1 MSQVSVTENVTLL
14 FVGDVSFAG
23 PIRYYV
29 EHKYHSYNDTLSED
43 APYVREA
50 DISVANLE
58 SPFIN
63 KDMYNSMY
71 DGEKTVILDA
81 SPEAAPALR

>member
-1 MSQVSVTENVTLL
+1 MSQFSVTENVTLL

-29 EHKYHSYNDTLSED
+29 EHKYHSYNDTLSEV
-43 APYVREA
+43 AQYVREA

>member
-1 MSQVSVTENVTLL
+1 MSRFSVTENVTLL

-29 EHKYHSYNDTLSED
+29 EHKYHSYNDTLSEV